1 MGMIRGAVD
10 KTSSMKDIISRGPRR
25 DTVLGSDRT
34 PPATGREYRDPETDI
49 GVQPSHALDSS
60 RSRGYGRYEI

>member
-10 KTSSMKDIISRGPRR
+10 KTSAMKDVVLPGLRR
-25 DTVLGSDRT
+25 DPGFAGDRT
-34 PPATGREYRDPETDI
+34 LPAVGHECRDSKIDTI
-49 GVQPSHALDSS
+49 VQFDQAPDCS